1 MGCEP
6 TPTGGFIYF
15 GQYDFHA
22 PVMGEMQLGTGI
34 LVEPISPTQ
43 QQFHAAK
50 YRWKKLASQCL
61 KHSVR
66 ILVGRFDNLCHP
78 LINELSKLVETHHIT
93 TGAGSEFP
101 ICVLG
106 DVVRFKGIHRQVHT
120 TAVARGL
127 HMNFPAIRSI
137 TIHTP
142 KKDVEKTVNDII
154 SVKGL

>member
-1 MGCEP
+1 MVLDK
-6 TPTGGFIYF
+6 TN
-15 GQYDFHA
+15 
-22 PVMGEMQLGTGI
+22 PVKFAYSEYECWSAGAFQVVNE
-34 LVEPISPTQ
+34 
-43 QQFHAAK
+43 A
-50 YRWKKLASQCL
+50 
-61 KHSVR
+61 VR
-66 ILVGRFDNLCHP
+66 ILGCPEFNTNEHP

-106 DVVRFKGIHRQVHT
+106 DVVRFKGIPRQVHT

-127 HMNFPAIRSI
+127 HMNFLAIRSI

-142 KKDVEKTVNDII
+142 KKDVEKTVNAII